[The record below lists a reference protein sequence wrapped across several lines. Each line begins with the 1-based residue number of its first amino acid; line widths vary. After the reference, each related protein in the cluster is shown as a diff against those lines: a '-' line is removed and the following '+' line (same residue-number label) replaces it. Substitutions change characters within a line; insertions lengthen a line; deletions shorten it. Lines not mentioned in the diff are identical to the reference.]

1 MSNPLAFPMYAIN
14 RADTDALWRA
24 VQHLLAERGVP
35 VSEGVP
41 DDSLLAHWQQP
52 GLVLSQTCGY
62 PLMTQ
67 LPDVQVVGCFHYQA
81 PGCEAFYYRSL
92 LVTRAQKRSRT
103 LADFRGRWAVCNSA
117 DSQSGY
123 HALRKKVA
131 PLAPDG
137 HYFARTTFSGSHR
150 QSLIDLK
157 EGKGDIAAIDCVT

>member
-67 LPDVQVVGCFHYQA
+67 LPYVQVVADGRYAILRIRSPVITPCEKKWRHLHPMA
-81 PGCEAFYYRSL
+81 IILPGR
-92 LVTRAQKRSRT
+92 
-103 LADFRGRWAVCNSA
+103 
-117 DSQSGY
+117 
-123 HALRKKVA
+123 
-131 PLAPDG
+131 PLA
-137 HYFARTTFSGSHR
+137 
-150 QSLIDLK
+150 
-157 EGKGDIAAIDCVT
+157 AAIASR